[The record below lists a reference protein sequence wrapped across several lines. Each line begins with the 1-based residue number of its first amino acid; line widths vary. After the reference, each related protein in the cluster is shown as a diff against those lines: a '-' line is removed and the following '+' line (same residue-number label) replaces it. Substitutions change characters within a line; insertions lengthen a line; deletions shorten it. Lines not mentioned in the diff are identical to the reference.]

1 MGGRRAESVNAA
13 PIRKGTVTM
22 AQRVVEQR
30 VENLERR
37 VASVEQVPPAVA
49 AKGELPAAIAPQAEV
64 SAEAELTRRHF
75 EVVGEG
81 LRADLRK
88 IAEGQTATLKSI
100 DAMRADLMRLLQP
113 HDA

>member
-1 MGGRRAESVNAA
+1 MNEHHSG
-13 PIRKGTVTM
+13 
-22 AQRVVEQR
+22 VED
-30 VENLERR
+30 L
-37 VASVEQVPPAVA
+37 SGP
-49 AKGELPAAIAPQAEV
+49 V

-88 IAEGQTATLKSI
+88 IAESQTATLKSI